1 MELTPKVGVGVI
13 VVKDKRVLL
22 GKRKGSHGAGAW
34 SFPGGH
40 LEFGES
46 WEQCALRET
55 EEETG
60 IKISNLSFITATND
74 VFAEE
79 RRHYVTIYLKG
90 EYQSGELTVME
101 PEKCERWEWFAW
113 DALPEPLFIPVENFL
128 RVMSGK
134 DMIARL
140 TRGASNH

>member
-1 MELTPKVGVGVI
+1 MELAPKVGIGVI
-13 VVKDKRVLL
+13 VVKDRKVLL
-22 GKRKGSHGAGAW
+22 GKRMGSHGSGAW

-46 WEQCALRET
+46 WEACALRET

-60 IKISNLSFITATND
+60 IQISNLRFITATND
-74 VFAEE
+74 VFSEE
-79 RRHYVTIYLKG
+79 SRHYVTIYLKG
-90 EYQSGELTVME
+90 DYKSGKVTVME

-128 RVMSGK
+128 RAMADKDLLAEMS
-134 DMIARL
+134 
-140 TRGASNH
+140 